1 MLPNPATM
9 KNLKTLGITGFFIK
23 FHACSISLSILRAQ
37 NHARTRQ
44 YFLRNPLKKSPPW
57 LSPPCML
64 LFGSFW
70 LFRQADDQ
78 KQDAGDRLARAII
91 RAEPPDHPSLVL
103 LSLLRPTRLRGVSP
117 PHGEPSTAQ
126 KQGEKPF
133 QTLKT
138 LFRSLRFV
146 FKRSSFYKHIKLLL
160 FIQNPFIGI
169 SDTLK

>member
-1 MLPNPATM
+1 MAVAISFLCPFQN
-9 KNLKTLGITGFFIK
+9 FFRLVL
-23 FHACSISLSILRAQ
+23 AL
-37 NHARTRQ
+37 
-44 YFLRNPLKKSPPW
+44 
-57 LSPPCML
+57 
-64 LFGSFW
+64 
-70 LFRQADDQ
+70 RQADDQ

-91 RAEPPDHPSLVL
+91 RAEPPDHPSLVS

-169 SDTLK
+169 SDALKRISFVHLISGAI